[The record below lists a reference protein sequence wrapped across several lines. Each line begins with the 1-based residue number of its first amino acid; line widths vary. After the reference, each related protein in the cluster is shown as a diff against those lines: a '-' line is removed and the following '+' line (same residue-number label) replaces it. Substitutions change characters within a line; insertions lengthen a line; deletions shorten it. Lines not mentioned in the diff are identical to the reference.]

1 MADTRY
7 LVKYRL
13 CAFSNSSRPEVKA
26 FTDKKKAL
34 EFYKRLRF
42 EAHAQYKTVT
52 FVKKLPIKQKNLRRC
67 CK

>member
-1 MADTRY
+1 MADTKY

-13 CAFSNSSRPEVKA
+13 CAWDNSSRPEVKA

-34 EFYKRLRF
+34 EFYRRLRF

-52 FVKKLPIKQKNLRRC
+52 FVEETTYKTEELKEMMA
-67 CK
+67 

>member
-13 CAFSNSSRPEVKA
+13 CAWDNSVRPDVKA
-26 FTDKKKAL
+26 FTDNKKAH

-42 EAHAQYKTVT
+42 EAHAQ
-52 FVKKLPIKQKNLRRC
+52 
-67 CK
+67 